1 MRKDRFSLVA
11 AGALLMLSAC
21 TVATKN
27 HQTISLSHEVT
38 EQLAANYS
46 EEIAREYP
54 PAGYVLTLSR
64 ETPFGATLWSAL
76 QEKGYRLT
84 DRPLEGATD
93 ISYVVD
99 SLGEG
104 IGLSVVSIG
113 SNLRMSRSFSLNDA
127 TIKTAGM
134 TVERRVE

>member
-1 MRKDRFSLVA
+1 
-11 AGALLMLSAC
+11 
-21 TVATKN
+21 
-27 HQTISLSHEVT
+27 
-38 EQLAANYS
+38 
-46 EEIAREYP
+46 
-54 PAGYVLTLSR
+54 
-64 ETPFGATLWSAL
+64 L

>member
-1 MRKDRFSLVA
+1 MRKDRFSFVA
-11 AGALLMLSAC
+11 AVALLMLSAC

-27 HQTISLSHEVT
+27 HQTISLSHEAT
-38 EQLAANYS
+38 DQLASHYAQV
-46 EEIAREYP
+46 IAREYP
-54 PAGYVLTLSR
+54 PAGCILTLSQ

-84 DRPLEGATD
+84 ERPLEGATD

-104 IGLSVVSIG
+104 IGLSVVSVG
-113 SNLRMSRSFSLNDA
+113 STLRMSRSFSL
-127 TIKTAGM
+127 TEPTVKTAAM